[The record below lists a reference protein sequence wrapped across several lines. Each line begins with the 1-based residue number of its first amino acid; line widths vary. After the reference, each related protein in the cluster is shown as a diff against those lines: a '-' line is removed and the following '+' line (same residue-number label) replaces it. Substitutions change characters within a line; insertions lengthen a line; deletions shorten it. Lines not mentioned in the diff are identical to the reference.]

1 MLKISVA
8 VTSFNGEENIPELLI
23 SLKNQIRKP
32 DEIIFADDASTDCT
46 ADIIE
51 DFIKE
56 NELSSWK
63 LIRNKE
69 NLGNAMN
76 FRKALSNSSGD
87 VIFLCTQND
96 IWYEDKIESIS
107 SLMAGNENIVAVN
120 CAHEMID
127 TDGNDMVSDRLGE
140 TGSGQLRLSKTDLS
154 ALFNTNTFPC
164 GTLAVRREIADKYIR
179 LSKCELKTAFE
190 LECVA
195 AAMNGLYFYD
205 APLIRTRVCE
215 GISDMDPVRSAEFQL
230 KAAKAILTVTGADKF
245 CLLCE
250 SRLNALKT
258 RSFLRVLLLHLKRES
273 RKLFPLR
280 VRFSDICYTL
290 KSDKNTAKN

>member
-8 VTSFNGEENIPELLI
+8 VTTFNGEQNLPELLN

-32 DEIIFADDASTDCT
+32 DEIIFVDDASADGT

-51 DFIKE
+51 EFIKE

-107 SLMAGNENIVAVN
+107 SLMAGNENIIAVN

-127 TDGNDMVSDRLGE
+127 TEGKGMASDRLGE
-140 TGSGQLRLSKTDLS
+140 TGSGLSRLSKTDLS
-154 ALFNTNTFPC
+154 ALFNTNSFPC
-164 GTLAVRREIADKYIR
+164 GTLAVRKEIADKYIR
-179 LSKCELKTAFE
+179 LSKCELKAAFE
-190 LECVA
+190 LECIA

-215 GISDMDPVRSAEFQL
+215 GASEKDPVKSAEFQL
-230 KAAKAILTVTGADKF
+230 EAAKAILNSTGNDKF
-245 CLLCE
+245 CSLCE
-250 SRLNALKT
+250 SRLSALKK
-258 RSFLRVLLLHLKRES
+258 RSFFRILLLHLKRES
-273 RKLFPLR
+273 RRLFPLS

-290 KSDKNTAKN
+290 KSDKKPTEN